1 MAGGGI
7 AAVLLAAGESKR
19 MGRSKALLPWHGTT
33 LIEHQ
38 IFSLAS
44 TGISKI
50 VTVLGNEAR
59 PINELLLKNW
69 PWVRCVYNAD
79 YLQGRTTS
87 IKVGLRALEPA
98 LSNIDEP
105 TKVKAILVLNVD
117 QPRSPT
123 LIRRLIDAH
132 TSSEEPYLITS
143 PIYRGKLGHP
153 PIFSTVL
160 YPELQEI
167 SEDTL
172 GLKEVFRKHQDDI
185 REVEIDSQEV
195 LLDLNTP
202 EEYRAALEKSG
213 HR

>member
-1 MAGGGI
+1 MASGGI

-44 TGISKI
+44 VGVSKI
-50 VTVLGNEAR
+50 VTVLGNEASS
-59 PINELLLKNW
+59 INELLLKNW

-87 IKVGLRALEPA
+87 VKVGLRALEPA

-123 LIRRLIDAH
+123 FIRRLIDAH
-132 TSSEEPYLITS
+132 VSSGEPYLITS
-143 PIYRGKLGHP
+143 PTYRGQRGHP

-160 YPELQEI
+160 YSELQEI
-167 SEDTL
+167 SENTL
-172 GLKEVFRKHQDDI
+172 GLKEVFRKHQCDI
-185 REVEIDSQEV
+185 QEVEIDSPEA